1 MNEWHLVDSGQTD
14 NLVNSVCDTYGLYDD
29 CDSRGQGILE
39 LRGLD
44 HAHGLLNLVMEAPH
58 K

>member
-1 MNEWHLVDSGQTD
+1 MIVSKRINDTYVSHSVNE
-14 NLVNSVCDTYGLYDD
+14 TYGLYDV
-29 CDSRGQGILE
+29 CDPRGQGILK
-39 LRGLD
+39 LRGWD